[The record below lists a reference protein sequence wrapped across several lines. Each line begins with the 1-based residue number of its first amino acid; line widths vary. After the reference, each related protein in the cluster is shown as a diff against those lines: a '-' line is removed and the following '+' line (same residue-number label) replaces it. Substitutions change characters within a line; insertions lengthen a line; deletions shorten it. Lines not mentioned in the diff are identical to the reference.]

1 MSHSGG
7 VSTLSPASLILKKS
21 SSSSLPQP
29 QKMFVR
35 PLTCLET
42 KREGRGR
49 GGESE
54 GVSVWDMN
62 INMMSSLLCK
72 ENMRND
78 IIVTSC
84 AILLVC
90 VCVCSLPIPLIQIR
104 HFGKKHYKKKLINCA
119 WRHNHDHCYY
129 QKSKDWFR
137 IDAVQPRHI
146 TTRSAIQFNDDAHK
160 NVRIGNF
167 ISLHF
172 AIHLYGTSR
181 CDVMWLHCIN
191 SKPILKELRPYVCVH
206 YTLKLLTQNIE
217 LLYVNSRSLTTNL
230 IK

>member
-1 MSHSGG
+1 MITGRMSHSGG

-49 GGESE
+49 GEESE

-84 AILLVC
+84 AILVVC
-90 VCVCSLPIPLIQIR
+90 VCV
-104 HFGKKHYKKKLINCA
+104 
-119 WRHNHDHCYY
+119 
-129 QKSKDWFR
+129 
-137 IDAVQPRHI
+137 
-146 TTRSAIQFNDDAHK
+146 
-160 NVRIGNF
+160 
-167 ISLHF
+167 
-172 AIHLYGTSR
+172 
-181 CDVMWLHCIN
+181 
-191 SKPILKELRPYVCVH
+191 
-206 YTLKLLTQNIE
+206 
-217 LLYVNSRSLTTNL
+217 
-230 IK
+230 